1 MMAGDMAYLMRQG
14 ASKLTLGFHKIE
26 QPAVHEDESTR
37 QVGCVDRGRVDHLGS
52 EGHAWSLGFGPQSLH
67 DAAHVSGK
75 QGGVEQDDALLVL
88 FRKLPA
94 QRDHLGV
101 GKSGLLAA
109 S

>member
-37 QVGCVDRGRVDHLGS
+37 QVGCVDRSRVDHLGS
-52 EGHAWSLGFGPQSLH
+52 EGHAGPLGFGPQSLH

-75 QGGVEQDDALLVL
+75 QGVSSSTTFFSCSFANC
-88 FRKLPA
+88 LPSA
-94 QRDHLGV
+94 T
-101 GKSGLLAA
+101 SSA
-109 S
+109 